1 MSRPPASS
9 GTLGRRIATVLRGGT
24 LVAVAAVGVG
34 FVLSLVAPEPDPGAR
49 PLVDLI
55 AAGGPD
61 AFTAAGMAALTLV
74 PVAMLAVAAVSFLR
88 SGERGPFLTTVAVAG
103 MLLVSLAAAALFLPS

>member
-1 MSRPPASS
+1 MSRPPAS
-9 GTLGRRIATVLRGGT
+9 GPLGRRIATVLRGGT
-24 LVAVAAVGVG
+24 IVAVAAVGVG
-34 FVLSLVAPEPDPGAR
+34 FVLSLVAPDPDPGAR

-61 AFTAAGMAALTLV
+61 AFTAVGMAALTLV
-74 PVAMLAVAAVSFLR
+74 PVAMLAVAAVTFLR
-88 SGERGPFLTTVAVAG
+88 GGERGRFLISVAVAG